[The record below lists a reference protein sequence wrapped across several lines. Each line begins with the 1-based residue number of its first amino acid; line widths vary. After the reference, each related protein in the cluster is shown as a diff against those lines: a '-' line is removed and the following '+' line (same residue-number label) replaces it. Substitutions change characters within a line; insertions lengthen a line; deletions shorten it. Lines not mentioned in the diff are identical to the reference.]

1 MKKLDFNTLGPIGEG
16 IYKEKGSKF
25 IGYAL
30 YVDSTDKVKEIVNAY
45 KKEHHKARHVCY
57 AYKIGNDIRA
67 NDNGEPSGTAGRP
80 ILRQIEASGKEN
92 LLVVVVRYFGGTLL
106 GTGGLI
112 NAYKNTAMMAL
123 DEVSRRECIVER
135 DFIAEF
141 DYPQMSAVMRV
152 MKDYDLRIRLQDF
165 TGRCRLHFSVRLSM
179 VERVEKAFEEMYMV
193 RLLEE

>member
-1 MKKLDFNTLGPIGEG
+1 MKKFDLTTLGPIGEG

-30 YVDSTDKVKEIVNAY
+30 HVDDTDKVKEIINAY

-80 ILRQIEASGKEN
+80 ILRQIEASGIEN

-112 NAYKNTAMMAL
+112 NAYKEA
-123 DEVSRRECIVER
+123 SREAIKE
-135 DFIAEF
+135 
-141 DYPQMSAVMRV
+141 
-152 MKDYDLRIRLQDF
+152 L
-165 TGRCRLHFSVRLSM
+165 GVRS
-179 VERVEKAFEEMYMV
+179 
-193 RLLEE
+193 